1 MTQSKYKPKSNVLK
15 LCLLGEGGVG
25 KTTLTKRIITG
36 IFDRATKMT
45 IGVDFHLLRTTI
57 FDPLA
62 DDDEGNEDVPQLE
75 VSAQMWDFAGE
86 ERFRFMLPRYCK
98 GAVGGVLCFDLSR
111 YSTTHYIQE
120 WYNIWLDN
128 APKGAPLILLG
139 TKSDLLTTPEEFQVA
154 KRTIREI
161 AKHLKIESYY
171 IISSKTGR
179 DIHLLTNDLL
189 IQSYVFNINLF
200 NAKYGQ

>member
-1 MTQSKYKPKSNVLK
+1 MTSSKYKPPSNVLK
-15 LCLLGEGGVG
+15 VCILGEGGVG

-45 IGVDFHLLRTTI
+45 IGVDFHLLKTTI

-62 DDDEGNEDVPQLE
+62 DDDDENDDVPQLE
-75 VSAQMWDFAGE
+75 IQAQMWDFAGE
-86 ERFRFMLPRYCK
+86 GRFRFMLPRYCK
-98 GAVGGVLCFDLSR
+98 GAVGGVLCYDLSR
-111 YSTTHYIQE
+111 YSTTHYLQE
-120 WYNIWLDN
+120 WFNIWKEN
-128 APKGAPLILLG
+128 APKDSPLILIG
-139 TKSDLLTTPEEFQVA
+139 TKSDLLTNPDEEASARQ
-154 KRTIREI
+154 TIKEI
-161 AKHLKIESYY
+161 AKHLQIESYY

-189 IQSYVFNINLF
+189 IQSYVFNTNMF